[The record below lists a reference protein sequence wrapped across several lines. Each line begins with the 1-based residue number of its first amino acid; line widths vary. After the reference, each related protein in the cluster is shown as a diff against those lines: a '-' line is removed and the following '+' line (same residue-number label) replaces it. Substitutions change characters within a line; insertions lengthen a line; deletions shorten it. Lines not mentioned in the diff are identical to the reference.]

1 MEKSKNTFVPLGK
14 RKMIELMK
22 EQFEYFTDKDASSR
36 WFHYDRYGNSE
47 RLNYYD
53 DYDNAHDLYH
63 SIVGGEEMCLYHKN
77 NDRNRRVILHKELE
91 NADKIIY
98 DYALKK
104 SVVYSLKE
112 YQKEIDTHP
121 EANNLE
127 PQRVDQER

>member
-22 EQFEYFTDKDASSR
+22 EQFEYFADKSASSR
-36 WFHYDRYGNSE
+36 WFHYDRYGKSE
-47 RLNYYD
+47 RLKYYD

-77 NDRNRRVILHKELE
+77 NGRNRHVILHKELE
-91 NADKIIY
+91 NVDKIID

-127 PQRVDQER
+127 PQRADQER